1 MKKICVV
8 TATRAEYGLLYPVL
22 KLINDDKELEL
33 QLVVS
38 GTHLSYKYGYTK
50 NEIIN
55 DGFSIAAEI
64 DILQD
69 SEKENDVSVV
79 MGNVLIK
86 FSEYLKD
93 NRPDIAIVLGDRY
106 EMMAFAT
113 VFVNERIPIAHL
125 NGGET
130 TEGVLDEVYR
140 HCITKMS
147 MYHFVN
153 CEIHRKR
160 VIQLGENPDRVFNVG
175 DTCIDNIL
183 SQKYAT
189 KEELKDLIGVEKFP
203 ENIALVTYH
212 PVTLEE
218 DSVEQ
223 LKIILQVLQQ
233 HKEFFYIFTKSN
245 ADYNGNELNGY
256 LEHEIEKWENAKL
269 VDSLGRIGYISTLKF
284 AKIMIG
290 NSSSGLYEAPVFKI
304 PTINIGNRQKGRVHG
319 NTVINCEVSENAINN
334 AILTALS
341 EDFQDQCKKS
351 ENMFGDGHAAE
362 RIIKHVKDK
371 LKGTI
376 GLAKQFYDID
386 S

>member
-106 EMMAFAT
+106 EIMAFAT

-189 KEELKDLIGVEKFP
+189 KEELKNLIGVEKFP

-223 LKIILQVLQQ
+223 LKIILQVLQK

-245 ADYNGNELNGY
+245 ADYNGNELN
-256 LEHEIEKWENAKL
+256 LPKL
-269 VDSLGRIGYISTLKF
+269 
-284 AKIMIG
+284 
-290 NSSSGLYEAPVFKI
+290 
-304 PTINIGNRQKGRVHG
+304 
-319 NTVINCEVSENAINN
+319 
-334 AILTALS
+334 
-341 EDFQDQCKKS
+341 
-351 ENMFGDGHAAE
+351 
-362 RIIKHVKDK
+362 
-371 LKGTI
+371 
-376 GLAKQFYDID
+376 
-386 S
+386 

>member
-1 MKKICVV
+1 MKKVCVV

-218 DSVEQ
+218 GSVEQ

-245 ADYNGNELNGY
+245 ADYNGNEFNRY

-269 VDSLGRIGYISTLKF
+269 VDSLGRIGYVSTLKF

-341 EDFQDQCKKS
+341 ENFQDQCKKS

-362 RIIKHVKDK
+362 KIIKHIKDK

-376 GLAKQFYDID
+376 DLEKQFYDID

>member
-1 MKKICVV
+1 MKKVCVV
-8 TATRAEYGLLYPVL
+8 IATRAEYGLLYPVL

-106 EMMAFAT
+106 EMMASAT

-175 DTCIDNIL
+175 DTCIDDIL

-189 KEELKDLIGVEKFP
+189 KEEFKDLIGVEKFP

-245 ADYNGNELNGY
+245 ADYNGNEFNRY

-269 VDSLGRIGYISTLKF
+269 VDSLGRIGYVSTLKF

-341 EDFQDQCKKS
+341 ENFQDQCKKS

-362 RIIKHVKDK
+362 KIIKHIKDK

-376 GLAKQFYDID
+376 DLEKQFYDID

>member
-341 EDFQDQCKKS
+341 ENFQDQCKKS

-362 RIIKHVKDK
+362 KIIKHIKDK

-376 GLAKQFYDID
+376 DLEKQFYDID

>member
-38 GTHLSYKYGYTK
+38 GTHLNYKYGYTK

-160 VIQLGENPDRVFNVG
+160 VIQLGESPDRVFNVG

-341 EDFQDQCKKS
+341 EDFQNQCKKS

-362 RIIKHVKDK
+362 RIIKHIKDK

-376 GLAKQFYDID
+376 DLAKQFYDID

>member
-38 GTHLSYKYGYTK
+38 GTHLSCKYGYTK

-106 EMMAFAT
+106 EMMAFST

-233 HKEFFYIFTKSN
+233 HKEFLFTKSN
-245 ADYNGNELNGY
+245 ADYNGNEFNRY

-269 VDSLGRIGYISTLKF
+269 VDSLGRIGYVSTLKF

-304 PTINIGNRQKGRVHG
+304 PTINW
-319 NTVINCEVSENAINN
+319 
-334 AILTALS
+334 
-341 EDFQDQCKKS
+341 
-351 ENMFGDGHAAE
+351 
-362 RIIKHVKDK
+362 
-371 LKGTI
+371 
-376 GLAKQFYDID
+376 KQTKRESSWKYCN
-386 S
+386 

>member
-1 MKKICVV
+1 MKKVCVV

-245 ADYNGNELNGY
+245 ADYNGNEFNRY
-256 LEHEIEKWENAKL
+256 LDQEIEKWENAKL
-269 VDSLGRIGYISTLKF
+269 VDSLGRIGYVSTLKF

-341 EDFQDQCKKS
+341 ENFQDQCKKS

-362 RIIKHVKDK
+362 KIIKHIKDK

-376 GLAKQFYDID
+376 DLEKQFYDID

>member
-1 MKKICVV
+1 M
-8 TATRAEYGLLYPVL
+8 
-22 KLINDDKELEL
+22 
-33 QLVVS
+33 
-38 GTHLSYKYGYTK
+38 
-50 NEIIN
+50 
-55 DGFSIAAEI
+55 
-64 DILQD
+64 QD

-106 EMMAFAT
+106 EIMAFAT

-189 KEELKDLIGVEKFP
+189 KEELKNLIGVEKFP

-223 LKIILQVLQQ
+223 LKIILQVLQK

-341 EDFQDQCKKS
+341 ENFQDQCKKS

-362 RIIKHVKDK
+362 RIIKHIKDK

-376 GLAKQFYDID
+376 GLAKQFYDTD

>member
-38 GTHLSYKYGYTK
+38 GTHLSCKYGYTK

-362 RIIKHVKDK
+362 RIIKHIKDK

-376 GLAKQFYDID
+376 DLAKQFYDID

>member
-362 RIIKHVKDK
+362 RIIKHIKDK

>member
-1 MKKICVV
+1 MKKVCVV

-140 HCITKMS
+140 
-147 MYHFVN
+147 
-153 CEIHRKR
+153 
-160 VIQLGENPDRVFNVG
+160 
-175 DTCIDNIL
+175 
-183 SQKYAT
+183 
-189 KEELKDLIGVEKFP
+189 EL
-203 ENIALVTYH
+203 
-212 PVTLEE
+212 
-218 DSVEQ
+218 
-223 LKIILQVLQQ
+223 
-233 HKEFFYIFTKSN
+233 
-245 ADYNGNELNGY
+245 
-256 LEHEIEKWENAKL
+256 
-269 VDSLGRIGYISTLKF
+269 
-284 AKIMIG
+284 
-290 NSSSGLYEAPVFKI
+290 
-304 PTINIGNRQKGRVHG
+304 
-319 NTVINCEVSENAINN
+319 
-334 AILTALS
+334 
-341 EDFQDQCKKS
+341 
-351 ENMFGDGHAAE
+351 
-362 RIIKHVKDK
+362 
-371 LKGTI
+371 
-376 GLAKQFYDID
+376 
-386 S
+386 

>member
-256 LEHEIEKWENAKL
+256 MEHEIEKWENAKL